1 MHARAIMQKAVVQV
15 LMPMEMP
22 MLHLEVGLQ
31 QKEGIE
37 SLLEK
42 TDIGHTFLKV
52 ML

>member
-31 QKEGIE
+31 QKEGID

-42 TDIGHTFLKV
+42 TDVGHTSHKV